1 MSTLTQHT
9 CTTHRSNSQP
19 LIGSITRA
27 YRLWATR
34 RALAALSPEQLQDV
48 GVSRAEANRE
58 AQRAVW
64 DVPANWRA

>member
-1 MSTLTQHT
+1 MTTLTQTT
-9 CTTHRSNSQP
+9 CPPRAPRSQT
-19 LIGSITRA
+19 LVQIITRA
-27 YRLWATR
+27 YRLWCTR
-34 RALAALSPEQLQDV
+34 RALAALGPEQLKDV